1 MNYKIL
7 LIIFVFILTSCSIET
22 SAIKK
27 DKLLGKSAF
36 KNNGFTLVYSETL
49 YKKKIISSKLD
60 DRDMVIF
67 QKNLKKNSTVK
78 IKNNKNNKSVIAT
91 VGKKADYPNFNNSVV
106 TKRIA
111 SAIELDLN
119 EPYVEI
125 TEVINKSSF
134 VAKKAK
140 TFEEEKKVA
149 NKAPV
154 ESITINDLTTSNKK
168 TEIKNDEKFSYIIKI
183 ADFYFKDSANLLVKR
198 ITNETPIKKINL
210 ERLSDTNYR
219 VFLGPFDNL
228 NSLKSSF
235 NDISMLKFENI
246 EIIKND

>member
-1 MNYKIL
+1 MNYKNL
-7 LIIFVFILTSCSIET
+7 LIIFIFLLTSCSIDNT
-22 SAIKK
+22 HFKK
-27 DKLLGKSAF
+27 DKLTNKSAF
-36 KNNGFTLVYSETL
+36 KNNGFTLVYSDSL
-49 YKKKIISSKLD
+49 YKKKIISLKLD

-78 IKNNKNNKSVIAT
+78 ITNNKNNKSVIAT
-91 VGKKADYPNFNNSVV
+91 VGKRADYPNFNNSVV
-106 TKRIA
+106 SKRIA
-111 SAIELDLN
+111 QAIELDLN

-125 TEVINKSSF
+125 SEIINKSSF

-154 ESITINDLTTSNKK
+154 ETITINDLSLTEKK
-168 TEIKNDEKFSYIIKI
+168 NIKKKDDKFLYIIKI
-183 ADFYFKDSANLLVKR
+183 ADFYFQNSADLLIKR
-198 ITNETPIKKINL
+198 IKNDTSIKIINL

-235 NDISMLKFENI
+235 NDISMLKFENL
-246 EIIKND
+246 EIIKK

>member
-1 MNYKIL
+1 MNYKNL
-7 LIIFVFILTSCSIET
+7 LIIFIFLLTSCSIDNT
-22 SAIKK
+22 HFKK
-27 DKLLGKSAF
+27 DKLTNKSAF
-36 KNNGFTLVYSETL
+36 KNNGFTLVYKDSL
-49 YKKKIISSKLD
+49 YKKKIISLKLD

-78 IKNNKNNKSVIAT
+78 ITNNKNNKSVIAT
-91 VGKKADYPNFNNSVV
+91 VGKRADYPNFNNSVV
-106 TKRIA
+106 SKRIA
-111 SAIELDLN
+111 QAIELDLN

-125 TEVINKSSF
+125 SEIINNSSF
-134 VAKKAK
+134 IAKKAK

-154 ESITINDLTTSNKK
+154 ESITINDLSLSEKK
-168 TEIKNDEKFSYIIKI
+168 NEKKKDDKFLYIIKI
-183 ADFYFKDSANLLVKR
+183 ADFYFQNSADLLIKR
-198 ITNETPIKKINL
+198 IKNDTPIKIINL

-235 NDISMLKFENI
+235 NDISMLKFENL
-246 EIIKND
+246 EIIKK

>member
-1 MNYKIL
+1 MNYKNL
-7 LIIFVFILTSCSIET
+7 LIIFIFLLTSCSIDNT
-22 SAIKK
+22 HFKK
-27 DKLLGKSAF
+27 DKLTNKSAF
-36 KNNGFTLVYSETL
+36 KNNGFTLVYSDSF
-49 YKKKIISSKLD
+49 YKKKIISLKLD

-78 IKNNKNNKSVIAT
+78 ITNNKNNKSVIAT
-91 VGKKADYPNFNNSVV
+91 VGKRADYPNFNNSVISN
-106 TKRIA
+106 RIA
-111 SAIELDLN
+111 QSIELDLN

-125 TEVINKSSF
+125 SEIINNSSF
-134 VAKKAK
+134 IAKKAK

-154 ESITINDLTTSNKK
+154 ESITINDLSLSEKK
-168 TEIKNDEKFSYIIKI
+168 NEKKKDDKFLYIIKI
-183 ADFYFKDSANLLVKR
+183 ADFYFQNSADLLIKR
-198 ITNETPIKKINL
+198 IKNDTSIKIINL

-235 NDISMLKFENI
+235 NDISMLKFENL
-246 EIIKND
+246 EIIKK

>member
-125 TEVINKSSF
+125 TEIINKSSF

>member
-1 MNYKIL
+1 MNYKNL
-7 LIIFVFILTSCSIET
+7 LIIFIFLLTSCSIDNT
-22 SAIKK
+22 HFKK
-27 DKLLGKSAF
+27 DKLTNKSAF
-36 KNNGFTLVYSETL
+36 KNNGFTLVYSDSL
-49 YKKKIISSKLD
+49 YKKKIISLKLD

-78 IKNNKNNKSVIAT
+78 ITNNKNNKSVIAT
-91 VGKKADYPNFNNSVV
+91 VGKRADYPNFNNSVISN
-106 TKRIA
+106 RIA
-111 SAIELDLN
+111 QSIELDLN

-125 TEVINKSSF
+125 SEIINNSSF
-134 VAKKAK
+134 IAKKAK

-154 ESITINDLTTSNKK
+154 ESITINDLSLSEKK
-168 TEIKNDEKFSYIIKI
+168 NEKKKDDKFLYIIKI
-183 ADFYFKDSANLLVKR
+183 ADFYFQNSADLLIKR
-198 ITNETPIKKINL
+198 IKNDTSIKIINL

-235 NDISMLKFENI
+235 NDISMLKFENL
-246 EIIKND
+246 EIIKK

>member
-27 DKLLGKSAF
+27 DKLLGRSAF

-91 VGKKADYPNFNNSVV
+91 VGKKADYPNFNNSVI
-106 TKRIA
+106 TNRIA
-111 SAIELDLN
+111 IAIELDIN
-119 EPYVEI
+119 EPYIEI
-125 TEVINKSSF
+125 SEIVNKSSF

-149 NKAPV
+149 DKAPV
-154 ESITINDLTTSNKK
+154 ESITINDLMITKK
-168 TEIKNDEKFSYIIKI
+168 KKK
-183 ADFYFKDSANLLVKR
+183 KKR
-198 ITNETPIKKINL
+198 I
-210 ERLSDTNYR
+210 
-219 VFLGPFDNL
+219 
-228 NSLKSSF
+228 
-235 NDISMLKFENI
+235 
-246 EIIKND
+246 IIFHT

>member
-36 KNNGFTLVYSETL
+36 KNNGFTLVYSKTL

-91 VGKKADYPNFNNSVV
+91 VGKKAYYPHFNNSVV

-125 TEVINKSSF
+125 TEIINKSSF

-183 ADFYFKDSANLLVKR
+183 ADFYFEDSANLLVKR

>member
-36 KNNGFTLVYSETL
+36 KNNGFTLVYSKTL

-91 VGKKADYPNFNNSVV
+91 VGKKADYPHFNNSVV

-125 TEVINKSSF
+125 TEIINKSSF

-168 TEIKNDEKFSYIIKI
+168 NEIKNDEKFSYIIKI
-183 ADFYFKDSANLLVKR
+183 ADFYFEDSANLLVKR

>member
-7 LIIFVFILTSCSIET
+7 FISFVLILTSCSIET
-22 SAIKK
+22 SHINK
-27 DKLLGKSAF
+27 DKLLKKNAF
-36 KNNGFTLVYSETL
+36 KNNGFTLVYSESL

-91 VGKKADYPNFNNSVV
+91 VGKKADYPNFNNSVI
-106 TKRIA
+106 TNRIA
-111 SAIELDLN
+111 IAIELDIN
-119 EPYVEI
+119 EPYIEI
-125 TEVINKSSF
+125 SEIVNKSSF

-149 NKAPV
+149 DKAPV
-154 ESITINDLTTSNKK
+154 ESITINDLMITKK
-168 TEIKNDEKFSYIIKI
+168 IKEKKKDNNFSYIIKI
-183 ADFYFKDSANLLVKR
+183 ADFYFQNSADLLVKR
-198 ITNETPIKKINL
+198 IENETPIKKINL

>member
-1 MNYKIL
+1 M
-7 LIIFVFILTSCSIET
+7 
-22 SAIKK
+22 
-27 DKLLGKSAF
+27 
-36 KNNGFTLVYSETL
+36 
-49 YKKKIISSKLD
+49 
-60 DRDMVIF
+60 
-67 QKNLKKNSTVK
+67 
-78 IKNNKNNKSVIAT
+78 KSVTA
-91 VGKKADYPNFNNSVV
+91 PNFNNSVV

-125 TEVINKSSF
+125 TEIINKSSF